1 MAETKETT
9 SKTETKNEKAKAGDG
24 SVTFE
29 DHGDSW
35 IEVDNRGE
43 HEIRTRLPKSLR
55 DIPVPERRQ
64 KEIAERMKAED
75 DRKQAELEQEGLAS
89 EPPPV
94 EDPDKDYEKDPEIV
108 VTHKGESKSEAKT

>member
-24 SVTFE
+24 SVTF
-29 DHGDSW
+29 DGPRRLLD
-35 IEVDNRGE
+35 RGRQPRRARDP
-43 HEIRTRLPKSLR
+43 HPAPQSLR